1 MTAQTVD
8 AVVVGSGPNG
18 LVAANVLVDAGWD
31 VVLIEAAPEI
41 GGAVRSGEVTA
52 PGFVTDLYSSF
63 YPLSVVSP
71 AIRDLDLGAHGL
83 VWRRAPAV
91 LGHAFDDGR
100 AAVLHADPA
109 DTAASV
115 DQFAPGDGE
124 AWLAMF
130 DAWLRIRDPF
140 LDALLTT
147 FPPVAG
153 AARTLARL
161 GTRGTLDFAR
171 LALSPVRRFGQ
182 EQFGGQGARALLTG
196 NALHGD
202 VPPDSAGSALF
213 GWLLAMLGQDVG
225 FPVPQGGAGML
236 ARALHARATAQG
248 LQTQVGTPVTA
259 VLVEGGRA
267 AGVRLADG
275 RTIRARRGVL
285 ADVAAP
291 HLYRDLVGPEHLPRR
306 LLEDLERFHWDSAT
320 VKVNW
325 ALSRPIPWRGAG
337 LAGAGTV
344 HLGVDDEG
352 FVDYAADLS
361 VGRVPHR
368 PFLLLGQMSTA
379 DPTRSP
385 AGTESVWAYT
395 HVPHTI
401 VDDEGAVA
409 GHVERMEA
417 AIEHVAPGFGGAAFA
432 RSVQSPADLESAN
445 ANLLGG
451 ATNAGTAGLHQQL
464 VLRPT
469 PGLGRPETPLPGL
482 YLASASAHPGGGVHG
497 ACGWNAARVA
507 LRASGRTGGLRS
519 ALARTAWARVLPDE

>member
-1 MTAQTVD
+1 MTTRTAD

-31 VVLIEAAPEI
+31 VILIEAAPEI
-41 GGAVRSGEVTA
+41 GGGLSSGEVTA

-63 YPLSVVSP
+63 YPLASAGP
-71 AIRDLDLGAHGL
+71 AMRDLDLGAHGL

-100 AAVLHADPA
+100 AVVLHADPD
-109 DTAASV
+109 DTAASL
-115 DQFAPGDGE
+115 DGFAPGDGE
-124 AWLAMF
+124 AWLRMF
-130 DAWLRIRDPF
+130 DNWLGVRDPF
-140 LDALLTT
+140 LDTLLTT
-147 FPPVAG
+147 FPPVTA
-153 AARTLARL
+153 AARTLMRL
-161 GTRGTLDFAR
+161 RTRGTLDFAR
-171 LALSPVRRFGQ
+171 LALSPVRRFGE
-182 EQFGGQGARALLTG
+182 EQFSGEGGRVLLTG
-196 NALHGD
+196 NALHSD
-202 VPPDSAGSALF
+202 VSPDSAGSAII
-213 GWLLAMLGQDVG
+213 GWLLTMLGQDVG
-225 FPVPQGGAGML
+225 FPVPQGGSGML

-248 LQTQVGTPVTA
+248 LQTQVGTPVNE

-267 AGVRLADG
+267 SGVRLADG
-275 RTIRARRGVL
+275 STVRARRGVL
-285 ADVAAP
+285 ADVDAP
-291 HLYRDLVGPEHLPRR
+291 RLYRDLVGPKYLPAR
-306 LLEDLERFHWDSAT
+306 LLEDLERFQWDHAT

-325 ALSRPIPWRGAG
+325 AMSRPIPWRTPA

-344 HLGVDDEG
+344 HLGVDHDG

-361 VGRVPHR
+361 VGRVPQR
-368 PFLLLGQMSTA
+368 PFLLLGQMTTA

-385 AGTESVWAYT
+385 AGTESVWSYT
-395 HVPHTI
+395 HIPHAFAR
-401 VDDEGAVA
+401 DDRAIDR
-409 GHVERMEA
+409 HVERMEA
-417 AIEHVAPGFGGAAFA
+417 AIETVAPGFAGAVLA
-432 RSVQSPADLESAN
+432 RSVQAPADMESAN

-507 LRASGRTGGLRS
+507 LRANGRTGGLRR
-519 ALARTAWARVLPDE
+519 ALVRTAWGRLLPDA